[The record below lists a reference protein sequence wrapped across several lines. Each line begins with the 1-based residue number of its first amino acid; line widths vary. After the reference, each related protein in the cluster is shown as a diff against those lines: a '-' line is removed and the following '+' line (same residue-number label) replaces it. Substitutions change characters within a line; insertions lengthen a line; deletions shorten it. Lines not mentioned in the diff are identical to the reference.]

1 MSANYYICT
10 LKKKQ
15 HITVTMDPALL
26 REREAFKRRA
36 LSNPVVENKKKEKNA
51 SEQPKKK
58 PKAPS
63 QPKQPKDFNYKTH
76 AGSSQ
81 YNFGILAKIVKHM
94 KQRHLNGDP
103 YPLSLDEILDE
114 TNQLDVGIRQKN
126 WLLNGALENNPK
138 LQVDAEGKYLFKPP
152 YNIKDRRSLLK
163 LLDKHDQR
171 GLGGIALDDVA
182 ECIPNVEKALKVL
195 GDSVICITQ
204 PISKK
209 KILFYNDKGTQF
221 TVDEEFQKLWRSV
234 AVDGLDDEKI
244 EEYLQ
249 KQGITSM
256 QDIGVKKVTP
266 VQKRKKPSNRK
277 NNFKKLNQHMS
288 DILEDYTDKN

>member
-1 MSANYYICT
+1 
-10 LKKKQ
+10 
-15 HITVTMDPALL
+15 MDPALL
-26 REREAFKRRA
+26 REREAFKKRA
-36 LSNPVVENKKKEKNA
+36 LSTPVVEKKKKEQNV
-51 SEQPKKK
+51 SEREPPKKK
-58 PKAPS
+58 PKSSS
-63 QPKQPKDFNYKTH
+63 QPKPQKDFNYKTH

-94 KQRHLNGDP
+94 KQRHLNGDT
-103 YPLSLDEILDE
+103 YPLSLEEILDE

-126 WLLNGALENNPK
+126 WLLNEALASNPK
-138 LQVDAEGKYLFKPP
+138 LQIDNDGKYLFKPP

-171 GLGGIALDDVA
+171 GLGGILLDDVA

-195 GDSVICITQ
+195 GDSIIVITQ
-204 PISKK
+204 PINKK
-209 KILFYNDKGTQF
+209 KVLFYNDKSMQF
-221 TVDEEFQKLWRSV
+221 NVDDEFQKLWRSV

-277 NNFKKLNQHMS
+277 SNFKKLNQHMS

>member
-1 MSANYYICT
+1 M
-10 LKKKQ
+10 
-15 HITVTMDPALL
+15 
-26 REREAFKRRA
+26 F
-36 LSNPVVENKKKEKNA
+36 LS
-51 SEQPKKK
+51 
-58 PKAPS
+58 
-63 QPKQPKDFNYKTH
+63 
-76 AGSSQ
+76 
-81 YNFGILAKIVKHM
+81 
-94 KQRHLNGDP
+94 QRHLNGDP

-171 GLGGIALDDVA
+171 GLDGIALDDVS

-195 GDSVICITQ
+195 GDSVISITQ

-244 EEYLQ
+244 EEY
-249 KQGITSM
+249 
-256 QDIGVKKVTP
+256 
-266 VQKRKKPSNRK
+266 
-277 NNFKKLNQHMS
+277 
-288 DILEDYTDKN
+288 